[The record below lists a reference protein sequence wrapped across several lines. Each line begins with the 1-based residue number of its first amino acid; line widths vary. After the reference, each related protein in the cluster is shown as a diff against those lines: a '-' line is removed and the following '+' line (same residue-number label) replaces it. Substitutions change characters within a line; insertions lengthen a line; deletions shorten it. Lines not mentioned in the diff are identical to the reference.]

1 RVLAA
6 AGVTVEVTAPVVR
19 RNLDEVAALPREIV
33 AAQLPVDA
41 LMLITPLTA
50 PNPAECAS
58 LVEIARAVTAVAE
71 AGRRVGLTV
80 RLDPT
85 TFVPPCMFET
95 PERVAHLFALNRG
108 NASRPGYERVAACA
122 TCLVN
127 ERCPGL
133 PEGVAEVALRPI
145 ASDRLRRRLTA
156 VSTPEEQAGR
166 EFV

>member
-1 RVLAA
+1 
-6 AGVTVEVTAPVVR
+6 
-19 RNLDEVAALPREIV
+19 LP

-41 LMLITPLTA
+41 LVLIMPLTA

-58 LVEIARAVTAVAE
+58 LIEIARAVTAVAE

-122 TCLVN
+122 SL
-127 ERCPGL
+127 PGQRTMSR
-133 PEGVAEVALRPI
+133 PSHRGVRN
-145 ASDRLRRRLTA
+145 
-156 VSTPEEQAGR
+156 G
-166 EFV
+166 

>member
-41 LMLITPLTA
+41 LVLITPLTA

-58 LVEIARAVTAVAE
+58 LVEIAGSVTAVAE
-71 AGRRVGLTV
+71 GGRRVGLTV

-85 TFVPPCMFET
+85 TFVPPCVFEK

-108 NASRPGYERVAACA
+108 NASRSGYERVAACA

-133 PEGVAEVALRPI
+133 PQGVSERIEVAPRPI
-145 ASDRLRRRLTA
+145 ANDRLRRRLTA
-156 VSTPEEQAGR
+156 VSTLEER
-166 EFV
+166 SE